1 MIVKLDR
8 KTVAE
13 LIEEAEKLTP
23 RELYVLTSK
32 LIGYLKADYALA
44 LSENLEKVTT
54 EKLLEEDRNAIKI
67 EYRVQSRFSKRANKI
82 INSIYAW
89 IVGWGASRKNTYIG
103 PAYFLPHVK
112 YRIVNRKTKAVS
124 TLVGLGFHR
133 EQERVFLKILYLTPT
148 RSIESYLYYDAS
160 RSMPTAPRVEL
171 EETLIA
177 PVEIQ
182 CLGVVDNDPQ
192 VQQEA
197 TQSLTDTLVEA
208 VATMVVKEDL
218 GVTQAPERPA
228 SAKKLLPTN
237 EQQPPQA
244 PERPA
249 SAKKLVPTNEQQPPQ
264 APAVKTK
271 TNWYKRLK
279 ERTIRKE
286 LEPKVLERV
295 QEWVK
300 LSRVVPNVT
309 QWRLREEVDK
319 LSMVDAKDLTLVSY
333 CRTSRQLCVENIRTL
348 AGSLKT
354 IAETIIKMDS
364 LPLSYHEA
372 ALRWL
377 NQLDSAPSGADE
389 LLDNLFFL

>member
-1 MIVKLDR
+1 MVVKLDR

-13 LIEEAEKLTP
+13 LIEEAQKLTP
-23 RELYVLTSK
+23 RELYVLTSR
-32 LIGYLKADYALA
+32 LIRDLKADYALA
-44 LSENLEKVTT
+44 LSEELEKVTT
-54 EKLLEEDRNAIKI
+54 DKILEEDRNALKI
-67 EYRVQSRFSKRANKI
+67 EYRVQPRFSKRANKI
-82 INSIYAW
+82 INGIYTW
-89 IVGWGASRKNTYIG
+89 IVGWGASKKNTYIG

-112 YRIVNRKTKAVS
+112 YRIVDRKTKTVNI
-124 TLVGLGFHR
+124 LVGLGFHR
-133 EQERVFLKILYLTPT
+133 EQEQVFLKILHLTPT

-160 RSMPTAPRVEL
+160 RSMPTAPRAEL

-177 PVEIQ
+177 PVKIQ
-182 CLGVVDNDPQ
+182 CLGIVENDPD
-192 VQQEA
+192 VERHA
-197 TQSLTDTLVEA
+197 TQSLSDTLVEA

-218 GVTQAPERPA
+218 GGTQAPERPA

-237 EQQPPQA
+237 EPQPP
-244 PERPA
+244 R
-249 SAKKLVPTNEQQPPQ
+249 

-271 TNWYKRLK
+271 TISYKRLK

-300 LSRVVPNVT
+300 LSRVAPNVT
-309 QWRLREEVDK
+309 QWRLREEEDK
-319 LSMVDAKDLTLVSY
+319 LSVVDAKDLSLVSY
-333 CRTSRQLCVENIRTL
+333 CRTSRQLGVENIRTL

-354 IAETIIKMDS
+354 IAEAIIKADS

-377 NQLDSAPSGADE
+377 NRLDSAPSGADE
-389 LLDNLFFL
+389 LLDSLFFL

>member
-197 TQSLTDTLVEA
+197 TQNLTDTLVEA

-228 SAKKLLPTN
+228 SAKKLL
-237 EQQPPQA
+237 
-244 PERPA
+244 
-249 SAKKLVPTNEQQPPQ
+249 PTNEQQPPQ

>member
-1 MIVKLDR
+1 MVGKLDR
-8 KTVAE
+8 KTVAQ
-13 LIEEAEKLTP
+13 LVEEAEKLTP
-23 RELYVLTSK
+23 RELYVLISK
-32 LIGYLKADYALA
+32 LIGNLKADYALA
-44 LSENLEKVTT
+44 LSEDLEKVTT
-54 EKLLEEDRNAIKI
+54 DKLLEEDRNAIKI
-67 EYRVQSRFSKRANKI
+67 EYRVQPRFSKRANKI
-82 INSIYAW
+82 INNIYAW
-89 IVGWGASRKNTYIG
+89 IVGWSASRENKYMG

-112 YRIVNRKTKAVS
+112 YRIVDRKTKTVS

-133 EQERVFLKILYLTPT
+133 EQEQVFLKILYLTPT

-160 RSMPTAPRVEL
+160 RSMPTAPRAEL

-182 CLGVVDNDPQ
+182 CLGIVENDPD
-192 VQQEA
+192 VEREA
-197 TQSLTDTLVEA
+197 TQSLSDTLVEA

-228 SAKKLLPTN
+228 SAKKVLPTN
-237 EQQPPQA
+237 EP
-244 PERPA
+244 
-249 SAKKLVPTNEQQPPQ
+249 QPPQ

-271 TNWYKRLK
+271 TTKTISYKRLK

-295 QEWVK
+295 QQWLK
-300 LSRVVPNVT
+300 LSRVAPNVT
-309 QWRLREEVDK
+309 QWRLREEEDK
-319 LSMVDAKDLTLVSY
+319 LSMVDAKDIALVSY
-333 CRTSRQLCVENIRTL
+333 CRTSRQLCVENIRSL

-354 IAETIIKMDS
+354 IAEAIIKTDS

-377 NQLDSAPSGADE
+377 NQIDSAPSGADE

>member
-1 MIVKLDR
+1 MVVKLDR

-23 RELYVLTSK
+23 KELYVLTSK
-32 LIGYLKADYALA
+32 LIRYLKADYALT
-44 LSENLEKVTT
+44 LSEDLEKVTT
-54 EKLLEEDRNAIKI
+54 DKILEEDRNAIKI
-67 EYRVQSRFSKRANKI
+67 EYRVQPRFSKKANKI
-82 INSIYAW
+82 INNIYTW

-112 YRIVNRKTKAVS
+112 YRIVDRKTKTVS

-133 EQERVFLKILYLTPT
+133 EQEQVFLKILYLTPI

-160 RSMPTAPRVEL
+160 RSMPTAPRAEL

-177 PVEIQ
+177 PFEIQ
-182 CLGVVDNDPQ
+182 CLGIVENDPD
-192 VQQEA
+192 VEREA
-197 TQSLTDTLVEA
+197 TQSLSDPLVEA

-218 GVTQAPERPA
+218 GVTQASERPA

-237 EQQPPQA
+237 EQQ
-244 PERPA
+244 R
-249 SAKKLVPTNEQQPPQ
+249 PQ

-271 TNWYKRLK
+271 TISYKRLK

-309 QWRLREEVDK
+309 QWRLREEEDK
-319 LSMVDAKDLTLVSY
+319 LSIVDAKDLTLVSY
-333 CRTSRQLCVENIRTL
+333 CRTSRQLGVENIRAL

-354 IAETIIKMDS
+354 IAEAIIKTDS

-377 NQLDSAPSGADE
+377 NQIDSAPSGADE